1 MSDRADPSAPVV
13 SRVDA
18 VVFDVGRVLV
28 QWDLRVLFA
37 QVLDDPDEIA
47 WVYAHAVTEAW
58 HGQVD
63 RGRALA
69 DMVAERR
76 ALFPQYAP
84 VIEAYATR
92 FPQSIPGPV
101 PGTAELVEA
110 LAARGM
116 PLYAITNFGA
126 EFWDQF
132 SPDWP
137 VLDHFHDIVVSGRE
151 KLAKPDPAI
160 YRLAARR
167 FGHAPER
174 MLFIDD
180 NGDNIAAA
188 RALGWQGHH
197 FRDAPTLGEDL
208 RARGLI

>member
-92 FPQSIPGPV
+92 FPQSIPGPSLD
-101 PGTAELVEA
+101 GLRWLCGAETPSILGVGRHRVCLPCA
-110 LAARGM
+110 RVDKYARG
-116 PLYAITNFGA
+116 
-126 EFWDQF
+126 
-132 SPDWP
+132 
-137 VLDHFHDIVVSGRE
+137 VGR
-151 KLAKPDPAI
+151 
-160 YRLAARR
+160 RS
-167 FGHAPER
+167 
-174 MLFIDD
+174 
-180 NGDNIAAA
+180 
-188 RALGWQGHH
+188 
-197 FRDAPTLGEDL
+197 RDG
-208 RARGLI
+208 